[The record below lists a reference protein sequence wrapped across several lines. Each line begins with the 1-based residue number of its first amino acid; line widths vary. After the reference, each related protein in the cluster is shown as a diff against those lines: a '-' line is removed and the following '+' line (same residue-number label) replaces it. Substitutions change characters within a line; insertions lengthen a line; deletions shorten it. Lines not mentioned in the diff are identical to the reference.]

1 MRVLLNAVPLY
12 GKGAGARTYTAGLL
26 KALSASDADMEWHV
40 LLRDADFDALGIASD
55 TRFHRIPFLGPAAPP
70 NLPGVRFVWRNTLD
84 QVALPLYG
92 RRYDVTHF
100 LDTYGPLMSPGETP
114 LALTVHDLFPIT
126 NPEYFSPWVARY
138 LASLMRA
145 IPRASGLMAISA
157 ATARALT
164 TVFGITTDRIRIV
177 HNGVDARFHPATEFE
192 RNDAVRRYAI
202 EGPYLIAVGAVERRK
217 NLARVVRAFARARR
231 EAHLPHQLLIAG
243 KRGWGY
249 DEVEM
254 AIAETGMGD
263 VVRLLGYLP
272 AREIPQ
278 LISGADALVH
288 LSLAEGF
295 GLPVIEG
302 MACGAPVLTS
312 STSALAEVAGGAA
325 YVVDP
330 LDEDAITFA
339 LISLC
344 QDSTLR
350 ARLRAASLRQA
361 RQFSWSHVAD
371 AAIATYRE
379 AAARRSGRFQ
389 SYKEY
394 RE

>member
-40 LLRDADFDALGIASD
+40 LLRGADFDRLGIASD
-55 TRFHRIPFLGPAAPP
+55 ARFHRIPFIGPVAPP
-70 NLPGVRFVWRNTLD
+70 NLPGARFIWRNVLD
-84 QVALPLYG
+84 QLALPLYG

-145 IPRASGLMAISA
+145 IPQATGLMAISG
-157 ATARALT
+157 ATASALT
-164 TVFGITTDRIRIV
+164 AVFGIPSERIRIV
-177 HNGVDARFHPATEFE
+177 HNGVDARFHPATEAE
-192 RNDAVRRYAI
+192 RRDVVRRYAI
-202 EGPYLIAVGAVERRK
+202 ESPYLLAVGTVERRK

-231 EAHLPHQLLIAG
+231 ETNLPHQMLIAG
-243 KRGWGY
+243 KPGWGY
-249 DEVEM
+249 DEIEA

-263 VVRLLGYLP
+263 VVRLLGY
-272 AREIPQ
+272 IPSEDVPP
-278 LISGADALVH
+278 LISGADALIQ

-302 MACGAPVLTS
+302 MACGAPVITS

-325 YVVDP
+325 IVVDP
-330 LDEDAITFA
+330 LDENAISGA
-339 LISLC
+339 LINLC
-344 QDSTLR
+344 QDSELR
-350 ARLRAASLRQA
+350 ARLREASLRHA
-361 RQFSWSHVAD
+361 RQYSWSRVAD
-371 AAIATYRE
+371 AAIATYRDV
-379 AAARRSGRFQ
+379 AARWGQNAVKAKRA
-389 SYKEY
+389 
-394 RE
+394 